1 MFVPGSQVDGA
12 AGSAVFLNSSTEPC
26 SLDPLLRA
34 SNREDWLEAV
44 MALLMHVWK
53 ANACGEQPDSA
64 GTPGKLIQMSF
75 FFPPPKHCSLTEEHR
90 FTL

>member
-1 MFVPGSQVDGA
+1 MAVFVPGSQVDGA

-34 SNREDWLEAV
+34 SSREDWLEAV

-75 FFPPPKHCSLTEEHR
+75 
-90 FTL
+90 